1 MTGTENFVDR
11 AEILPLL
18 QNVKKDGE
26 WVMAFCPV
34 HADGTKHG
42 GKDGRSLGL
51 SNAGVL
57 HCFAGCEFKDVIA
70 ALRGPNYRREDR
82 APDYLRKPTPIR
94 RDAGER
100 LVQVYSYTDED
111 GAVIAEKGRFET
123 GNSKTFRWR
132 LPGATGWPGLDG
144 RNMNDLPLYGV
155 ARLQQRPDETV
166 YFVEGEKATQACLDA
181 GLLAVT
187 AGGGAG
193 QKDFGHAL
201 EPLSKREVVLWPDN
215 DGPGRMYMN
224 HLQAL
229 LQSLGVEVRWV
240 NVAVPDKGDA
250 ADYFAAGGAVE
261 GIEHFSPTEPM
272 ITVLADDSI
281 EITIPTEAGKV
292 TLRFEEMER
301 TTRALDAALTVAC
314 KESGKYPYHQA
325 INLNSHS
332 ARTELRRDLEGL
344 YSKEYDWPK
353 VLNISLALARDAYL
367 RQDRGEDAYNIPEPI
382 GDVLLVPPLVV
393 ADGPTILFGDGSSLK
408 SYFSFKLAACVG
420 LGEPFCGFRTPCL
433 KVMVVDYED
442 SRGNFRR
449 RMRRIM
455 RGIDSALDDLLPEM
469 LYYWPGKG
477 IPLKDQVDAI
487 RRKCE
492 KEGIGLLIID
502 SAAPACGDDPSDPK
516 ATIALFTAL
525 KRIGLPVII
534 IAHINKGG
542 DTQKPFGSVFWHNEA
557 RRTWYVD
564 RAQEEDSDELDV
576 ALFCRKVNDGPKPS
590 PLGFHVTF
598 DGRDGPVRIEL
609 GSVDTVPQF
618 LDQTSDRNR
627 VWSALESGV
636 RTIKDISQES
646 GLDYKKIDNV
656 LRRGPFVQAGSSTST
671 EKGRPAVLWARRT
684 EREDAP
690 LGLPL
695 YHE

>member
-1 MTGTENFVDR
+1 MISEGVVER
-11 AEILPLL
+11 SEILPLL
-18 QNVKKDGE
+18 QNVKKEGE

-51 SNAGVL
+51 SSAGVL
-57 HCFAGCEFKDVIA
+57 KCFAGCSFKDVIE
-70 ALRGPNYRREDR
+70 ALRGPDYRRDEPP
-82 APDYLRKPTPIR
+82 AYLRKTPTPIR
-94 RDAGER
+94 TSTETLAK
-100 LVQVYSYTDED
+100 VYSYTDED
-111 GAVIAEKGRFET
+111 GAVVAEKGRFET
-123 GNSKTFRWR
+123 GNHKTFRWR
-132 LPGATGWPGLDG
+132 LPGDEGWPGLG
-144 RNMNDLPLYGV
+144 EMKLNALPLYGV
-155 ARLQQRPDETV
+155 ARLHLRPDEPV
-166 YFVEGEKATQACLDA
+166 YFVEGEKCADACNER
-181 GLLAVT
+181 GLLCVT

-193 QKDFGHAL
+193 QKDFGRAL
-201 EPLSKREVVLWPDN
+201 EPLHGRDVILWPDN
-215 DGPGRMYMN
+215 DGPGHAYMT

-229 LQSLGVEVRWV
+229 LESLRADVRWV
-240 NVAVPDKGDA
+240 NVALPDKGDA
-250 ADYFAAGGAVE
+250 YDYFADGGTVE
-261 GIEHFSPTEPM
+261 GIESASPSEPA
-272 ITVLADDSI
+272 ITILADDTV
-281 EITIPTEAGKV
+281 EITIPTPAGRV
-292 TLRFEEMER
+292 TLLFEEMER
-301 TTRALDAALTVAC
+301 TTRALDASLTVTC
-314 KESGKYPYHQA
+314 KESGKYPYHQS

-344 YSKEYDWPK
+344 YSKDYDWPR

-393 ADGPTILFGDGSSLK
+393 ADGPTIFFGDGSSLK
-408 SYFSFKLAACVG
+408 SYMTFTLAACVG
-420 LGEPFCGFRTPCL
+420 LGAPFCGFQTPML
-433 KVMVVDYED
+433 KVMVIDYED

-449 RMRRIM
+449 RLRRIM
-455 RGIDSALDDLLPEM
+455 RGIDSGLDDLLPEM

-477 IPLKDQVDAI
+477 IPIRDQVDAV

-492 KEGIGLLIID
+492 REGIGLLIID

-576 ALFCRKVNDGPKPS
+576 ALFCRKVNDGPRPS
-590 PLGFHVTF
+590 PLGFHVKF
-598 DGRDGPVRIEL
+598 DGRDGPVQIEL
-609 GSVDTVPQF
+609 GSVDSVPQF

-627 VWSALESGV
+627 VWSALESGA

-646 GLDYKKIDNV
+646 GLDYKKVDTV

-671 EKGRPAVLWARRT
+671 EKGRPAVLWARRS

-690 LGLPL
+690 LGEPL
-695 YHE
+695 YHN